1 MSRMDLRH
9 IRYFVAVAEEA
20 HFSRAAKRLHIV
32 QPALSMQIR
41 ALETDLGVT
50 LFERTS
56 RRVELTEAGALFR
69 IEAERTLQQ
78 AARAKDV
85 AQRAARGEV
94 GSVRI
99 GFVASAM
106 FAGKVP
112 ADLRSFKLRYPAV
125 DIELAES
132 LPVLQT
138 KAVLSGQLDAGYAGY
153 HSEFRNIQEP
163 ELAVD
168 RIASWKWMIAMTT
181 DHKLAAR
188 RALPANALRDEAF
201 IVYASLAGVDGQVRV
216 LRQILGKEPRILH
229 TAPTIL
235 ALLSFAASGFGLALV
250 PSPFQNM
257 AIPNIAYRPLANFS
271 GRAELVMVS
280 RRNERSPAVR
290 RFIEIARASE
300 LASGSN
306 LSSPSLKRR

>member
-1 MSRMDLRH
+1 MELRH

-20 HFSRAAKRLHIV
+20 HFGRAAKRLHIV

-41 ALETDLGVT
+41 ALEAELGVA

-85 AQRAARGEV
+85 AERAARGEV

-106 FAGKVP
+106 FAGKVS
-112 ADLRSFKLRYPAV
+112 ADLSSFKLRYPAV
-125 DIELAES
+125 DVELAEL
-132 LPVLQT
+132 LPALQM

-153 HSEFRNIQEP
+153 SSEFRDIQEQ

-168 RIASWKWMIAMTT
+168 RIASWKWIIAMTP
-181 DHKLAAR
+181 DHKLAGR
-188 RALPANALRDEAF
+188 RVLRANTLCGEAF
-201 IVYASLAGVDGQVRV
+201 IVYAAHAGDDGQVRL
-216 LRQILGKEPRILH
+216 LRQILGKEPRIVH
-229 TAPTIL
+229 SVPTIL
-235 ALLSFAASGFGLALV
+235 TLLALTASGVGLALV
-250 PSPFQNM
+250 PTPFQSM
-257 AIPNIAYRPLANFS
+257 TIANIAYRPLAHFS

-290 RFIEIARASE
+290 RFIETARASE

-306 LSSPSLKRR
+306 LSSRSLERR

>member
-1 MSRMDLRH
+1 MDLRH
-9 IRYFVAVAEEA
+9 LRYFIAVAEEA
-20 HFSRAAKRLHIV
+20 HFGLAAKRLHIV

-41 ALETDLGVT
+41 ALEADLGVA

-56 RRVELTEAGALFR
+56 RRVALTEAGALFR

-85 AQRAARGEV
+85 AERAARGEV
-94 GSVRI
+94 GSLRI

-106 FAGKVP
+106 FAGKVS
-112 ADLRSFKLRYPAV
+112 ADLRSFKVRYPAV

-132 LPVLQT
+132 IPLLQM

-153 HSEFRNIQEP
+153 NSEFRNIQEP

-188 RALPANALRDEAF
+188 KVLRANALRDEAF
-201 IVYASLAGVDGQVRV
+201 IGYASPTGVDGPVRV
-216 LRQILGKEPRILH
+216 LRQILGKEPRVLH

-235 ALLSFAASGFGLALV
+235 ALLTFAASGVGLALV
-250 PSPFQNM
+250 PTPFQNM
-257 AIPNIAYRPLANFS
+257 AIPNIAYRPLAHFS

-280 RRNERSPAVR
+280 RQNERSPAVR

-300 LASGSN
+300 LADDRD
-306 LSSPSLKRR
+306 LSSRSLKRK

>member
-1 MSRMDLRH
+1 MDLRH

-20 HFSRAAKRLHIV
+20 HFGRAAKRLHIV

-41 ALETDLGVT
+41 ALETELGVT

-69 IEAERTLQQ
+69 TEAERTLQQ

-85 AQRAARGEV
+85 AERAARGEV
-94 GSVRI
+94 GSVRL

-106 FAGKVP
+106 FAGKVF
-112 ADLRSFKLRYPAV
+112 ADLSSFKLRYPAV
-125 DIELAES
+125 DVELAES
-132 LPVLQT
+132 LPVLQM

-153 HSEFRNIQEP
+153 NSEFRNIQQP
-163 ELAVD
+163 ELTVD
-168 RIASWKWMIAMTT
+168 RIASWKWMIAMTA

-188 RALPANALRDEAF
+188 RALRANALRDEAF
-201 IVYASLAGVDGQVRV
+201 IVYASLAGLDRQVRL
-216 LRQILGKEPRILH
+216 LRQILGQEPRIVH

-235 ALLSFAASGFGLALV
+235 ALLAFAASGVGLALV
-250 PSPFQNM
+250 PTPFQNM
-257 AIPNIAYRPLANFS
+257 AIPNIAYRPLAHFS

-290 RFIEIARASE
+290 CFIEIARASE
-300 LASGSN
+300 LASPSN
-306 LSSPSLKRR
+306 LSPRSLKRR